1 MFWYG
6 VIFVN
11 RKILCLILMVCV
23 AAAAAFA
30 GCTVQTP
37 DTAAADNDHGKVSQM
52 SMPFDPKTV
61 SITEKASPMY
71 TNSVDHTEEVTLYF
85 MNGGDVP
92 YVSLEEFMGIF
103 EEWGF
108 DMTFD
113 ADGSMAYYINPNGYS
128 ADFDFEK
135 NTIHFTDYNMFYN
148 KPGNAL
154 IDAADLSKGVEPLF
168 QKDDEKSYERYGREI
183 TFRLG
188 DYGIPMVHKNGRY
201 YIPLQTFSDV
211 FLSVKEY
218 FSLYNGQD
226 LILTNELTDDLR
238 ALYYSAP
245 KLERSKEL
253 AEFDYNELCFALDH
267 HYGLKDT
274 HRITSFDAF
283 FHECG
288 YDDELKS
295 TNQTLADE
303 ALYQFIDLHLDDKHS
318 GLTAVSF
325 RTDKKAFLEEMPN
338 LGEGLS
344 FTAFINQKEEFEK
357 VRAKYFPNGVPHY
370 EEIGNTA
377 YITFDHFEDNG
388 CDDYYSAPREDELDN
403 TIRLMQYAYD
413 RITRKDSPVE
423 NVVMDLS
430 VNTGGLVYTAVYV
443 TGLFLGEGQ
452 ISLDDELSG
461 ALVSTYYHID
471 TNRDHVFDEK
481 DTLAGKG
488 YKFYC
493 LETDTSFSCG
503 NLVPNIFKNSNRVT
517 LIGQTSGGGSCA
529 VQPLS
534 TAAGTQFQVS
544 GNMRSSFIKNGAF
557 YDIDRGA
564 EPDVYIKDPNFL
576 YDRKALTDYINNQIK

>member
-1 MFWYG
+1 MM
-6 VIFVN
+6 IC
-11 RKILCLILMVCV
+11 I

-30 GCTVQTP
+30 GCVTQTQ
-37 DTAAADNDHGKVSQM
+37 DTAAAGDDHGKVSRM

-61 SITEKASPMY
+61 SITEKASVLY
-71 TNSVDHTEEVTLYF
+71 RNSVDETNDITLYF
-85 MNGGDVP
+85 MNGGEIP
-92 YVSLEEFMGIF
+92 YVSLEESAFLF
-103 EEWGF
+103 EEG
-108 DMTFD
+108 DLNLTFD
-113 ADGSMAYYINPNGYS
+113 ADGNRAYYINPNGYS

-148 KPGNAL
+148 TPGNAL
-154 IDAADLSKGVEPLF
+154 VDAADLGKGLAPLF
-168 QKDDEKSYERYGREI
+168 QKDNVKSYERYGREI

-188 DYGIPMVHKNGRY
+188 DYGIPTVHKGGKY

-211 FLSVKEY
+211 FLAPMEC
-218 FSLYNGQD
+218 FALYNGQD
-226 LILTNELTDDLR
+226 VIFTSELTDDLL

-253 AEFDYNELCFALDH
+253 AEFDYNELCFTLDH
-267 HYGLKDT
+267 HYGLKDV

-283 FHECG
+283 FHECA

-318 GLTAVSF
+318 GLTVLSF

-344 FTAFINQKEEFEK
+344 ATAFRNQKEEFEK

-377 YITFDHFEDNG
+377 YITFDHFADTD

-403 TIRLMQYAYD
+403 TIRLMQYSYD
-413 RITRKDSPVE
+413 RITREDSPVE

-430 VNTGGLVYTAVYV
+430 LNTGGLVSTAVYT

-452 ISLDDELSG
+452 ISAADELTG

-517 LIGQTSGGGSCA
+517 LIGQTSGGGSCV
-529 VQPLS
+529 VQPLC
-534 TAAGTQFQVS
+534 TAAGTQFQIS
-544 GNMRSSFIKNGAF
+544 GKMRSSFIKNGAF

-564 EPDVYIKDPNFL
+564 DPDVYIKDPNFL
-576 YDRKALTDYINNQIK
+576 YDRKALTDYINNEIK

>member
-1 MFWYG
+1 M
-6 VIFVN
+6 N
-11 RKILCLILMVCV
+11 KKILCLILMVCV

-30 GCTVQTP
+30 GCTVQTQ
-37 DTAAADNDHGKVSQM
+37 DTAAAEYDHGKVSEK

-61 SITEKASPMY
+61 SITEKASLLYPN
-71 TNSVDHTEEVTLYF
+71 TVEHTEDVTLYF
-85 MNGGDVP
+85 MNGGDIP
-92 YVSLEEFMGIF
+92 YVSLEEFTFLLESG
-103 EEWGF
+103 
-108 DMTFD
+108 DLNMTFE
-113 ADGSMAYYINPNGYS
+113 ADGSRAYYIHPNGYS

-135 NTIHFTDYNMFYN
+135 NTIHFTDYNMFN
-148 KPGNAL
+148 QESDTAL
-154 IDAADLSKGVEPLF
+154 IDPAGISKGVAPLF
-168 QKDDEKSYERYGREI
+168 KKDDAKSYERYGREI

-188 DYGIPMVHKNGRY
+188 DYGIPMVHKNGKY

-211 FLSVKEY
+211 FISPKLC
-218 FSLYNGQD
+218 FILYNGQD
-226 LILTNELTDDLR
+226 LILTNKLTGDLR
-238 ALYYSAP
+238 DLYYSAP

-253 AEFDYNELCFALDH
+253 AEFDYNELCFAMDH
-267 HYGLKDT
+267 LYGLKDV
-274 HRITSFDAF
+274 HRITNFDAF

-295 TNQTLADE
+295 TNQTIADE
-303 ALYQFIDLHLDDKHS
+303 ALYQFITLHLDDQHS
-318 GLTAVSF
+318 AFSAVSF
-325 RTDKKAFLEEMPN
+325 RTDKEAFLEDMPG

-344 FTAFINQKEEFEK
+344 FTASVIQQEEYEK
-357 VRAKYFPNGVPHY
+357 VRAGYYPSGVPHY

-377 YITFDHFEDNG
+377 YITFDHFEDEG

-413 RITRKDSPVE
+413 RITRKDSPIE

-430 VNTGGLVYTAVYV
+430 LNTGGSAYTAIYTV
-443 TGLFLGEGQ
+443 GLFLGEGQ
-452 ISLDDELSG
+452 ISLDDELTG
-461 ALVSTYYHID
+461 ALISTYYHID

-503 NLVPNIFKNSNRVT
+503 NLVPNVFKNSNRVT
-517 LIGQTSGGGSCA
+517 LIGQTSGGGSCV
-529 VQPLS
+529 VQPLN
-534 TAAGTQFQVS
+534 TAAGAVFRIS
-544 GNMRSSFIKNGAF
+544 GNSRLSFIKNGAF

>member
-1 MFWYG
+1 M
-6 VIFVN
+6 N
-11 RKILCLILMVCV
+11 KKILCLILTVCI

-30 GCTVQTP
+30 GCTAQTQ
-37 DTAAADNDHGKVSQM
+37 DTAAADNTHGKASQM

-61 SITEKASPMY
+61 SVTEKTVTLYAGSADTFM
-71 TNSVDHTEEVTLYF
+71 NFTLYF
-85 MNGGDVP
+85 MNGGDIP
-92 YVSLEEFMGIF
+92 YVSLEDLTFIF
-103 EEWGF
+103 EEG
-108 DMTFD
+108 DMKLNFE
-113 ADGSMAYYINPNGYS
+113 ADGNRASYVDTNGYS
-128 ADFDFEK
+128 ADFDFDR
-135 NTIHFTDYNMFYN
+135 NTIYFVDYNMFSHDSD
-148 KPGNAL
+148 KAL
-154 IDAADLSKGVEPLF
+154 IDAASLIRSVAPLF
-168 QKDDEKSYERYGREI
+168 QKDDAKSYERYGREI

-211 FLSVKEY
+211 FLSAKSF

-226 LILTNELTDDLR
+226 LIFTSALTDDLKD
-238 ALYYSAP
+238 LYYSAP

-267 HYGLKDT
+267 LYGLKDT
-274 HRITSFDAF
+274 HRITNFDTF

-288 YDDELKS
+288 YDGLLKS
-295 TNQTLADE
+295 TNQTIADE
-303 ALYQFIDLHLDDKHS
+303 ALYQFIALHLDDQHS
-318 GLTAVSF
+318 GLSDVSF
-325 RTDKKAFLEEMPN
+325 RTDKKAYYEVKPD
-338 LGEGLS
+338 LGQGIS
-344 FTAFINQKEEFEK
+344 ANASANQQAEFAK
-357 VRAKYFPNGVPHY
+357 VRAKYYPNGVPHY
-370 EEIGNTA
+370 EEVGNTA
-377 YITFDHFEDNG
+377 YITFDYFVDTG

-403 TIRLMQYAYD
+403 TLRLMQYAYD

-430 VNTGGLVYTAVYV
+430 LNTGGTSYTAVYV

-452 ISLDDELSG
+452 ISAADELTG

-503 NLVPNIFKNSNRVT
+503 NQVSNVFKDSNMVT
-517 LIGQTSGGGSCA
+517 LIGQTSGGGSCI
-529 VQPLS
+529 VQPMS
-534 TAAGTQFQVS
+534 TAAGTVFRIS
-544 GNMRSSFIKNGAF
+544 GPSRFAFIKNGAF

-564 EPDVYIKDPNFL
+564 QPDVYIKDPNFL

>member
-1 MFWYG
+1 M
-6 VIFVN
+6 IFIAVS
-11 RKILCLILMVCV
+11 L
-23 AAAAAFA
+23 AFA

-37 DTAAADNDHGKVSQM
+37 DTAVADNDHGKVLQM
-52 SMPFDPKTV
+52 NMPFDPKTASV
-61 SITEKASPMY
+61 TEKASVLY
-71 TNSVDHTEEVTLYF
+71 LFKVDKTENITLYF
-85 MNGGDVP
+85 MNGGDIP
-92 YVSLEEFMGIF
+92 YVSIEEFSSMYDDDNDDF
-103 EEWGF
+103 S
-108 DMTFD
+108 MTYK
-113 ADGSMAYYINPNGYS
+113 ADGNSAYYINPNGYS

-135 NTIHFTDYNMFYN
+135 NTIHFTDYNMFNQMSGDVPEYS
-148 KPGNAL
+148 GGIGGDVA
-154 IDAADLSKGVEPLF
+154 PLF
-168 QKDDEKSYERYGREI
+168 QKDDAKSYERYGREI

-188 DYGIPMVHKNGRY
+188 DYGIPMVHKNNGY

-211 FLSVKEY
+211 FLAPMGC
-218 FSLYNGQD
+218 FALYNGQD
-226 LILTNELTDDLR
+226 VILAGGLSKDL
-238 ALYYSAP
+238 AEIYYSAP
-245 KLERSKEL
+245 KLERTKEL

-274 HRITSFDAF
+274 HRITNFDTF

-303 ALYQFIDLHLDDKHS
+303 ALYQFIALHLDDQHS
-318 GLTAVSF
+318 AFRAFSF
-325 RTDKKAFLEEMPN
+325 RTDKEMFIEDMPA

-344 FTAFINQKEEFEK
+344 VTASLNQQEEYEK
-357 VRAKYFPNGVPHY
+357 VRAKYYPNGVSHY

-377 YITFDHFEDNG
+377 YITFDHFEDEN

-403 TIRLMQYAYD
+403 TMRLMQYAYD

-423 NVVMDLS
+423 NVVMDVSL
-430 VNTGGLVYTAVYV
+430 NTGGTAYTAIYTV
-443 TGLFLGEGQ
+443 GLFLGEGQ
-452 ISLDDELSG
+452 ISLDDELTG
-461 ALVSTYYHID
+461 ALIASYYHID

-503 NLVPNIFKNSNRVT
+503 NLVTNAFKNSNRVT
-517 LIGQTSGGGSCA
+517 LIGQTSGGGSCV
-529 VQPLS
+529 VQPMS
-534 TAAGTQFQVS
+534 TTAGTSFQIS
-544 GNMRSSFIKNGAF
+544 GNKRLSFIKNGAF

-576 YDRKALTDYINNQIK
+576 YDRKALTDYINNNIK

>member
-11 RKILCLILMVCV
+11 TKILCLILMVCV

-37 DTAAADNDHGKVSQM
+37 DTAASENDHAKVSQM
-52 SMPFDPKTV
+52 SMPFDPKTASV
-61 SITEKASPMY
+61 TEKASVLY
-71 TNSVDHTEEVTLYF
+71 QFKADKTENITLYF

-92 YVSLEEFMGIF
+92 YVSLEEFVSVLNDDKFHLTF
-103 EEWGF
+103 ES
-108 DMTFD
+108 
-113 ADGSMAYYINPNGYS
+113 DGNRAHYINPNGYS

-135 NTIHFTDYNMFYN
+135 NTIYFADYNMFNLETGDTLEYAGGIG
-148 KPGNAL
+148 KEVL
-154 IDAADLSKGVEPLF
+154 PLF
-168 QKDDEKSYERYGREI
+168 QKDDAKSYARYGRDI
-183 TFRLG
+183 TLRLG
-188 DYGIPMVHKNGRY
+188 DYGIPMVHKNGKY

-211 FLSVKEY
+211 FVAPV
-218 FSLYNGQD
+218 FSFIIYNGQV
-226 LILTNELTDDLR
+226 LILTSELTGDLKD
-238 ALYYSAP
+238 LYYSAP
-245 KLERSKEL
+245 KLERTKEL

-283 FHECG
+283 FHECA
-288 YDDELKS
+288 YDDEFKS

-303 ALYQFIDLHLDDKHS
+303 ALYQFIALHLDDLHS
-318 GLTAVSF
+318 ALRAVSF
-325 RTDKKAFLEEMPN
+325 RTDKEAFLEEMPN
-338 LGEGLS
+338 LGDGLS
-344 FTAFINQKEEFEK
+344 ETAFRNQKEEFEK
-357 VRAKYFPNGVPHY
+357 VRAKYYPNGVPHY

-377 YITFDHFEDNG
+377 YITFDHFEDTG
-388 CDDYYSAPREDELDN
+388 CDDYYSAPREDELDD

-430 VNTGGLVYTAVYV
+430 VNTGGVVYTAIYTV
-443 TGLFLGEGQ
+443 GLFLGEGQ
-452 ISLDDELSG
+452 VSSDYELTG
-461 ALVSTYYHID
+461 ALISTYYHID

-493 LETDTSFSCG
+493 LETGTSFSCG

-517 LIGQTSGGGSCA
+517 LIGQTSGGGSCI
-529 VQPLS
+529 VQPLC

-576 YDRKALTDYINNQIK
+576 YDRKALTDYINNNIK